1 MLKWLKIIIGTLR
14 SSLRS
19 RHELTLED
27 LALRQQLVEVCGTE
41 VIRMT
46 ASDNVHDVRIS
57 L

>member
-27 LALRQQLVEVCGTE
+27 LALRQQLVEVCGME
-41 VIRMT
+41 VIKMT